1 MNSVDPWLSLHRE
14 ISQVLTSYDY
24 HKGDNIYVYK
34 LLQVSIDIIVGRTG
48 TCVHVKRNDIRSNG
62 GSTIIITSNKCQG
75 DLTVSAD
82 PEKGFV
88 LKSGQALSVHE
99 FCSWLFD
106 LALELSESE
115 FS

>member
-1 MNSVDPWLSLHRE
+1 MNIVDPWLSLHRE
-14 ISQVLTSYDY
+14 ISRVLTSYDD
-24 HKGDNIYVYK
+24 HKVEIYVYK
-34 LLQVSIDIIVGRTG
+34 LLQLSIDIIVGRTG
-48 TCVHVKRNDIRSNG
+48 TFVHLKRNDIRSNG
-62 GSTIIITSNKCQG
+62 GSTIIITSNKFQG